1 MSAPVDQ
8 TQNQTKKQE
17 NLFPTLGE
25 VAARTDA
32 LQGEESGDGATEE
45 REMQEIESL
54 CMRCHDNGTTRLLLT
69 SIPYFKEIVVSSFRC
84 DHCGHRDTEIQSAGE
99 IQPKGVVYT
108 VHLLTREDLNRQLVK
123 SNWASLTLSDMQL
136 TIPPGRGQINTVE
149 GIIRDTVR
157 DLNISQPVR
166 RVMDPE
172 TGKKIDEMLGKLRD
186 LINMEEEDEDDG
198 GVGNDDED
206 VQKPTS
212 VTDHS
217 HKDRPFVPFSMTLD
231 DPSGNSFFAFNGSPS
246 DPQWNMRA
254 YNRTFDQNVTLGL
267 VARPDDA
274 PEQKPDGAPTVDADH
289 KLASMEEFEQKRNK
303 AVVRR
308 EDGTVVPDEV
318 FSFPSTCSSCGH
330 ELETLMQ
337 QVNIPYFQNIIIMAT
352 NCYACG
358 YRDNEVKSGGSI
370 SAKGKRISLK
380 VEDEEDLSR
389 DLLKSD
395 TAGLEIPEIDL
406 VLQPGT
412 LGGRF
417 TTLEGLLNE
426 IYTELST
433 KVFRT
438 GDSLHSGIG
447 QIGQD
452 GGKDER
458 KFEDFLRGLK
468 DCISA
473 QKKFTLI
480 IDDPVS
486 NSYLQN
492 LYAPDP
498 DPNMEIVEYERTFEQ
513 NEDLGINDMVL
524 EGYDKDAE
532 GTAPAPAQE
541 NKVEA

>member
-1 MSAPVDQ
+1 MSAASIPNEGEEQ
-8 TQNQTKKQE
+8 KQNF
-17 NLFPTLGE
+17 FPTLGD
-25 VAARTDA
+25 VADRTDA
-32 LQGEESGDGATEE
+32 LKGEDGETDE

-108 VHLLTREDLNRQLVK
+108 VHLLTRADLDRQLVK
-123 SNWASLTLSDMQL
+123 SNWATLSIPDLQL

-172 TGKKIDEMLGKLRD
+172 TGKKIDDMLEKLRN
-186 LINMEEEDEDDG
+186 LINMEVEDGDDG
-198 GVGNDDED
+198 GVGVDDED
-206 VQKPTS
+206 VRKPS
-212 VTDHS
+212 EAPLQEHEEQ
-217 HKDRPFVPFSMTLD
+217 PFVPFSMVLD
-231 DPSGNSFFAFNGSPS
+231 DPSGNSFFSFKDSPS
-246 DPQWNMRA
+246 DAQWNMRA
-254 YNRTFDQNVTLGL
+254 YNRTFDHNVTLGL
-267 VARPDDA
+267 VA
-274 PEQKPDGAPTVDADH
+274 KPDELEEGGAVPLDEQH
-289 KLASMEEFEQKRNK
+289 KLSSLEEFEAKRAK
-303 AVVRR
+303 
-308 EDGTVVPDEV
+308 EGEVVPEEV
-318 FSFPSTCSSCGH
+318 FSFPSACSSCGH
-330 ELETLMQ
+330 QLETRMQ
-337 QVNIPYFQNIIIMAT
+337 QVNIPYFKDIIIMAA

-370 SAKGKRISLK
+370 ADKGKRISLK

-406 VLQPGT
+406 HLQPGT

-438 GDSLHSGIG
+438 GDSLTSGIG
-447 QIGQD
+447 QINNEGQQ
-452 GGKDER
+452 GER
-458 KFEDFLRGLK
+458 KFETFLKGLK

-473 QKKFTLI
+473 TKPFTLI

-498 DPNMEIVEYERTFEQ
+498 DPNMIIEEYERTFEQ

-524 EGYDKDAE
+524 EGYDKEAE
-532 GTAPAPAQE
+532 GTA
-541 NKVEA
+541 

>member
-1 MSAPVDQ
+1 MSGER
-8 TQNQTKKQE
+8 E

-25 VAARTDA
+25 VADRTDA
-32 LQGEESGDGATEE
+32 LEGGEQVEEGEEKQ
-45 REMQEIESL
+45 MQEIESL
-54 CMRCHDNGTTRLLLT
+54 CMRCHENGTTRLLLT

-99 IQPKGVVYT
+99 IQPKGVNYT
-108 VHLLTREDLNRQLVK
+108 VHLLTRADLDRQIVK
-123 SNWASLTLSDMQL
+123 SSWATVTIPDVQL

-172 TGKKIDEMLGKLRD
+172 TATKIDELLSKLRD
-186 LINMEEEDEDDG
+186 LIDMEEDHDDDG
-198 GVGNDDED
+198 GVGQNDDD
-206 VQKPTS
+206 VLTA
-212 VTDHS
+212 
-217 HKDRPFVPFSMTLD
+217 HKESETPHEERPFTPFSMIVD
-231 DPSGNSFFAFNGSPS
+231 DPSGNSYFQFVGSQS

-254 YNRTFDQNVTLGL
+254 YPRTFDQNVTLGL
-267 VARPDDA
+267 VARPDDMPDQQ
-274 PEQKPDGAPTVDADH
+274 PEGVPVVDADH
-289 KLASMEEFEQKRNK
+289 KLSGPEEFEAKRK
-303 AVVRR
+303 AAAAVVKRD
-308 EDGTVVPDEV
+308 DGTVVPDEI

-330 ELETLMQ
+330 QMETLMQ
-337 QVNIPYFQNIIIMAT
+337 QVNIPYFQNIIIMAS

-358 YRDNEVKSGGSI
+358 YKDNEVKSGGSI
-370 SAKGKRISLK
+370 AAKGRRITLK

-447 QIGQD
+447 QTNPET
-452 GGKDER
+452 GKEE
-458 KFEDFLRGLK
+458 KTFEVFLKGLK
-468 DCISA
+468 DCMGA
-473 QKKFTLI
+473 TRPFTLI
-480 IDDPVS
+480 LDDPVS

-498 DPNMEIVEYERTFEQ
+498 DPNMEIEEYERTFEQ

-524 EGYDKDAE
+524 EGYDKEAE
-532 GTAPAPAQE
+532 GTADKTE
-541 NKVEA
+541 

>member
-1 MSAPVDQ
+1 MADDKP
-8 TQNQTKKQE
+8 T

-25 VAARTDA
+25 VADRTDKYA
-32 LQGEESGDGATEE
+32 EDGELGDGEE

-54 CMRCHDNGTTRLLLT
+54 CMRCHENGTTRLLLT

-84 DHCGHRDTEIQSAGE
+84 EHCGHRDTEIQSAGE
-99 IQPKGVVYT
+99 IQPKGINYT
-108 VHLLTREDLNRQLVK
+108 VHLLTRDDLNRQIVK
-123 SNWASLTLSDMQL
+123 SSWATITIPDCQL

-172 TGKKIDEMLGKLRD
+172 TATKIDELLTKLRA
-186 LINMEEEDEDDG
+186 LINMEEDEEDDG
-198 GVGNDDED
+198 GVGQADDEP
-206 VQKPTS
+206 KKAFTES
-212 VTDHS
+212 AAHEE
-217 HKDRPFVPFSMTLD
+217 KPFVPFSMIVD
-231 DPSGNSFFAFNGSPS
+231 DPSGNSFFQFTGSQS
-246 DPQWNMRA
+246 DPQWNMRV

-274 PEQKPDGAPTVDADH
+274 PEPKAEGVPVVPEDH
-289 KLASMEEFEQKRNK
+289 KLSGPEEFAKRRRGD
-303 AVVRR
+303 VVKR
-308 EDGTVVPDEV
+308 EDGSIVPDEV
-318 FSFPSTCSSCGH
+318 YSFPTTCSSCGH

-337 QVNIPYFQNIIIMAT
+337 QVNIPYFQDIIIMAT

-370 SAKGKRISLK
+370 APKGKKITLK

-406 VLQPGT
+406 ILQPGT

-433 KVFRT
+433 KVYRT
-438 GDSLHSGIG
+438 GDSSHAGIG
-447 QIGQD
+447 QGAD
-452 GGKDER
+452 VGKEER
-458 KFEDFLRGLK
+458 TFEHFLKGLK
-468 DCISA
+468 ECMA
-473 QKKFTLI
+473 AERKFTLI
-480 IDDPVS
+480 LDDPVS

-498 DPNMEIVEYERTFEQ
+498 DPNMEIVEYERSFEQ
-513 NEDLGINDMVL
+513 NEELGLNDMVL
-524 EGYDKDAE
+524 EGYNKEAE
-532 GTAPAPAQE
+532 GTAGKEETKA
-541 NKVEA
+541 

>member
-1 MSAPVDQ
+1 MSAPQSGEVEIP
-8 TQNQTKKQE
+8 KE
-17 NLFPTLGE
+17 NFFPTLGD
-25 VAARTDA
+25 VAQHTDN
-32 LQGEESGDGATEE
+32 LEGIEDEDQD
-45 REMQEIESL
+45 RQMQEIESL
-54 CMRCHDNGTTRLLLT
+54 CMRCHENGKTRLLLT
-69 SIPYFKEIVVSSFRC
+69 TIPYFKEIIVSSFRC
-84 DHCGHRDTEIQSAGE
+84 ENCGHRDTEIQSAGE

-108 VHLLTREDLNRQLVK
+108 IHLLTREDLNRQLVK
-123 SNWASLTLSDMQL
+123 SSFATLSIPDLQL

-172 TGKKIDEMLGKLRD
+172 TGKKIDEMLTTLRN
-186 LINMEEEDEDDG
+186 LINMEEEDEDG
-198 GVGNDDED
+198 GVGADDED
-206 VQKPTS
+206 VKLSTYHE
-212 VTDHS
+212 TEENIET
-217 HKDRPFVPFSMTLD
+217 KPFVPFSMVLD
-231 DPSGNSFFAFNGSPS
+231 DPSGNSFFSFVDSPS

-274 PEQKPDGAPTVDADH
+274 PEPSADGESSLDDKH
-289 KLASMEEFEQKRNK
+289 KLSSLEEFEQ
-303 AVVRR
+303 RR
-308 EDGTVVPDEV
+308 KQQGEVVPDEV

-330 ELETLMQ
+330 QLETRMQ
-337 QVNIPYFQNIIIMAT
+337 QVNIPYFKDIIIMAA

-370 SAKGKRISLK
+370 ADKGKRISLK

-406 VLQPGT
+406 HLQPGT

-438 GDSLHSGIG
+438 GDSLSSGIG
-447 QIGQD
+447 QINAD
-452 GGKDER
+452 GAKGER
-458 KFEDFLRGLK
+458 KFETFLKGLK

-473 QKKFTLI
+473 SRPFTLI

-498 DPNMEIVEYERTFEQ
+498 DPNMTIEEYDRTFEQ
-513 NEDLGINDMVL
+513 NDELGINDMVL

-532 GTAPAPAQE
+532 GTA
-541 NKVEA
+541 